1 MYTVQY
7 VYITESARAGRSDNR
22 TFDGRR
28 VTNHDITF
36 SREVSASID
45 LITGTSTYSMTRSNG
60 GLQQLSST
68 GYR

>member
-7 VYITESARAGRSDNR
+7 VYITESARVGRSDNR

-28 VTNHDITF
+28 VTNHGITF
-36 SREVSASID
+36 SREVRTSID
-45 LITGTSTYSMTRSNG
+45 LVTGSTYSMTRSNG

>member
-7 VYITESARAGRSDNR
+7 VYITESARVGRSDNR
-22 TFDGRR
+22 TFDDRR
-28 VTNHDITF
+28 VTNHGITF
-36 SREVSASID
+36 SREVSID
-45 LITGTSTYSMTRSNG
+45 LITGTTYSMTRSNG